1 MNDRRESGLDRVI
14 REGSPE
20 GEVLFE
26 HKPELKERVRQETV
40 QTRKKQFCVQAAVN
54 LKVGCSPGQGGS
66 QCDWS
71 FSEREGGGR
80 QGSGSQ
86 SLRACRSRYRGRF
99 HSV

>member
-86 SLRACRSRYRGRF
+86 SLRARRSQYRGRF